1 MWICEL
7 RDKILS
13 PKEGEW
19 GMREAAR
26 QFSKFMDFLQP
37 LQFTCCDFCRGSRIC
52 CSTPIYPFPLPPE
65 PHRQGRGGGEP
76 CAGIRYFG
84 LKRIP
89 WCRVER
95 VLTRVSSSFSAFPQI
110 RKHHF
115 KATFSWLLLP
125 KIGCSSAS
133 LKVLNA
139 RAPLKDTRGRGGDM
153 SAADS
158 CDQR

>member
-7 RDKILS
+7 HDKILS

-52 CSTPIYPFPLPPE
+52 CSTPIYPFPCLQSRTVRGE
-65 PHRQGRGGGEP
+65 GGGA
-76 CAGIRYFG
+76 CAGICYFG

-95 VLTRVSSSFSAFPQI
+95 VLTRVSSVFSAFAQI

-115 KATFSWLLLP
+115 KATFSWLPLP
-125 KIGCSSAS
+125 KIGDAARLLRSAEGS
-133 LKVLNA
+133 
-139 RAPLKDTRGRGGDM
+139 
-153 SAADS
+153 
-158 CDQR
+158 